1 MFSDK
6 TTLRVVITVFGA
18 VFGLFASVATLQ
30 AAETQYPLTLK
41 NCSRDVTFKEAPNRA
56 VAVGQSSAEILYSLG
71 LGEKVVGT
79 AVWFGPVLKG
89 FEEINAKVKRLA
101 DNDPS
106 FESVLGQ
113 KPDLVTA
120 DFQWHI
126 GPNGIVGKPEQFEE
140 LGIAAYTSP
149 ADCVGKYNS
158 GGGDG
163 VRTAPFTMDI
173 VYREIEELAA
183 IFNVQ
188 DRGEKLIATLKARED
203 AARKKIGSSSKKMSA
218 AVWFSSTQIDADP
231 YIAGKFGAPAYI
243 LSALCIEN
251 VITSE
256 EEWPTIGWETVAK
269 SNPTMIVAAK
279 LDRRR
284 YPADDI
290 AVKHDFLKKDPVTSL
305 MPAVKDGHVFD
316 IDAQSMSASQR
327 VVEGIETLANAIAAS
342 DLNQ

>member
-1 MFSDK
+1 MKLNARAALSVAITTFAFLSGA
-6 TTLRVVITVFGA
+6 TTLH
-18 VFGLFASVATLQ
+18 

-41 NCSRDVTFKEAPNRA
+41 NCGRDVTFKQAPTRA

-89 FEEINAKVKRLA
+89 FEEVNAKVKRLA
-101 DNDPS
+101 ENDPS
-106 FESVLGQ
+106 FESVLGE

-120 DFQWHI
+120 DFQWHV
-126 GPNGIVGKPEQFEE
+126 GPNGIVAKPEQFEE

-149 ADCVGKYNS
+149 ADCVGKDNS

-163 VRTAPFTMDI
+163 VRTAPFTMNI
-173 VYREIEELAA
+173 VYQEISELAA

-188 DRGEKLIATLKARED
+188 DRGEKLISDLKARED
-203 AARKKIGSSSKKMSA
+203 AARNKIASSGKKLSA

-243 LSALCIEN
+243 LSALGIDN

-290 AVKHDFLKKDPVTSL
+290 AVKHEFLKSDPVTSL
-305 MPAVKDGHVFD
+305 MPSVKDGHVFD

-327 VVEGIETLANAIAAS
+327 VVEGIETLAAAIAAS

>member
-1 MFSDK
+1 MIFNGKAALGVAISAF
-6 TTLRVVITVFGA
+6 TLFLGA
-18 VFGLFASVATLQ
+18 SSLQ

-41 NCSRDVTFKEAPNRA
+41 NCGRDVTFKQAPARA

-71 LGEKVVGT
+71 LGDKVVGT

-89 FEEINAKVKRLA
+89 FEDVNAKVKRLA
-101 DNDPS
+101 ENDPS

-120 DFQWHI
+120 DFQWHV
-126 GPNGIVGKPEQFEE
+126 GPNGIVAKPEQFEE

-149 ADCVGKYNS
+149 ADCVGKDNS

-163 VRTAPFTMDI
+163 VRTAPFTMNI
-173 VYREIEELAA
+173 VYREISELAQ

-188 DRGEKLIATLKARED
+188 DRGEKLIADLKARED
-203 AARKKIGSSSKKMSA
+203 AARKKIAGSGKKLSA
-218 AVWFSSTQIDADP
+218 ALWFSSTQIDADP

-243 LSALCIEN
+243 LSALEIEN

-256 EEWPTIGWETVAK
+256 EEWPMIGWETVAK

-290 AVKHDFLKKDPVTSL
+290 AVKHEFLKSDPVTSL

-327 VVEGIETLANAIAAS
+327 VVEGIETLAAAIAAS